1 MNKMEGYMKDGRNE
15 SVLVA
20 GLYTEWLSNMMAYRH
35 QLDEMETTLRLNET
49 HQHTDAVKQLLGHVE
64 VTRTKLD
71 VLLDK
76 IENAQLDFYQL
87 DIDTIQISL
96 AEMIARRQLRDDIR
110 KTEQAVFL
118 LRYRI
123 GQLVQK
129 VS

>member
-1 MNKMEGYMKDGRNE
+1 MKDGRNE

-49 HQHTDAVKQLLGHVE
+49 HQHADAFKQLLGLVE
-64 VTRTKLD
+64 VTHTKLD

-76 IENAQLDFYQL
+76 IENAQLDFYQI
-87 DIDTIQISL
+87 DSDTIQISL

-129 VS
+129 VA

>member
-35 QLDEMETTLRLNET
+35 QLDEMEATLRLNET
-49 HQHTDAVKQLLGHVE
+49 HQHTDAFKQLLGLVE
-64 VTRTKLD
+64 VTHTKLD

-87 DIDTIQISL
+87 DSDTIQISL

>member
-1 MNKMEGYMKDGRNE
+1 MKDGRNE

-49 HQHTDAVKQLLGHVE
+49 HQHTDAVKQLLGLVE
-64 VTRTKLD
+64 VTHTKLD

-87 DIDTIQISL
+87 DSDTIQISL

>member
-1 MNKMEGYMKDGRNE
+1 MKDGRNE

-49 HQHTDAVKQLLGHVE
+49 HQHTDAVKQLLGDVE

-87 DIDTIQISL
+87 DSDTIQISL

>member
-49 HQHTDAVKQLLGHVE
+49 HQHADAFKQLLGLVE
-64 VTRTKLD
+64 VTHTKLD

>member
-1 MNKMEGYMKDGRNE
+1 MKDGRNE

-35 QLDEMETTLRLNET
+35 QLHEMGTTLRLNET
-49 HQHTDAVKQLLGHVE
+49 HQHADAFKQLLGLVE
-64 VTRTKLD
+64 VTHTKLD

-87 DIDTIQISL
+87 DSDTIQISL

-129 VS
+129 AS

>member
-1 MNKMEGYMKDGRNE
+1 MKDGRNE

-49 HQHTDAVKQLLGHVE
+49 HQHADAFKQLLGLVE
-64 VTRTKLD
+64 VTHTKLD

>member
-49 HQHTDAVKQLLGHVE
+49 HQHADAFKQLLGLVE
-64 VTRTKLD
+64 VTHTKLD

-76 IENAQLDFYQL
+76 IENAQLDFYQI
-87 DIDTIQISL
+87 DSDTIQISL

>member
-1 MNKMEGYMKDGRNE
+1 MKDGRNE

-35 QLDEMETTLRLNET
+35 QLDEMEATLRLNET
-49 HQHTDAVKQLLGHVE
+49 HQHTDAFKQLLGLVE
-64 VTRTKLD
+64 VTHTKLD

-87 DIDTIQISL
+87 DSDTIQISL

>member
-49 HQHTDAVKQLLGHVE
+49 HQHADAFKQLLGLVE
-64 VTRTKLD
+64 VTHTKLD

-76 IENAQLDFYQL
+76 IENAQLDFYQI
-87 DIDTIQISL
+87 DSDTIQISL

-110 KTEQAVFL
+110 KIEQAVFL

>member
-49 HQHTDAVKQLLGHVE
+49 HQHADAFKQLLGLVE
-64 VTRTKLD
+64 VTHTKLD

-76 IENAQLDFYQL
+76 IENAQLDFYQI
-87 DIDTIQISL
+87 DSDTIQISL

-129 VS
+129 VA

>member
-1 MNKMEGYMKDGRNE
+1 MKDVRNE

-49 HQHTDAVKQLLGHVE
+49 SQHIEAINQLLNDVGL
-64 VTRTKLD
+64 TREKSD
-71 VLLDK
+71 ALLDK
-76 IENAQLDFYQL
+76 IESAQLDFYQL
-87 DIDTIQISL
+87 DNDTIQISL

-110 KTEQAVFL
+110 KTEQTVFL

-123 GQLVQK
+123 GQLIQK

>member
-1 MNKMEGYMKDGRNE
+1 MKDGRNE

-49 HQHTDAVKQLLGHVE
+49 QQHTDAVKQLLGDVE

-87 DIDTIQISL
+87 DSDTIQISL

>member
-1 MNKMEGYMKDGRNE
+1 MKDGRNE

-49 HQHTDAVKQLLGHVE
+49 HQHADAFKHLLGLVE
-64 VTRTKLD
+64 VTHTKLD

-76 IENAQLDFYQL
+76 IENAQLDFYQI
-87 DIDTIQISL
+87 DSDTIQISL

>member
-1 MNKMEGYMKDGRNE
+1 MKDGRNE

-49 HQHTDAVKQLLGHVE
+49 HQHADAFKQLLGLVE
-64 VTRTKLD
+64 VTHTKLD

-76 IENAQLDFYQL
+76 IENAQLDFYQI
-87 DIDTIQISL
+87 DSDTIQISL

>member
-1 MNKMEGYMKDGRNE
+1 MKDGRNE

-49 HQHTDAVKQLLGHVE
+49 HQHADAFKQLLGLVE

-71 VLLDK
+71 VLLHK
-76 IENAQLDFYQL
+76 IENAQLDFYQI
-87 DIDTIQISL
+87 DSDTIQISL

>member
-1 MNKMEGYMKDGRNE
+1 MKDGRNE

-20 GLYTEWLSNMMAYRH
+20 ILYTEWLSNMMAYRH

>member
-1 MNKMEGYMKDGRNE
+1 MKDGRNE

-49 HQHTDAVKQLLGHVE
+49 QQHAEAIKQLLDDAA
-64 VTRTKLD
+64 VTRNKLD

-87 DIDTIQISL
+87 DSDTIQISL

>member
-1 MNKMEGYMKDGRNE
+1 MKDGRNE

-35 QLDEMETTLRLNET
+35 QLDEMETTIRLNET
-49 HQHTDAVKQLLGHVE
+49 HQHADAFKQLLGLVE
-64 VTRTKLD
+64 VTHTKLD

-76 IENAQLDFYQL
+76 IENAQLDFYQI
-87 DIDTIQISL
+87 DSDTIQISL

>member
-49 HQHTDAVKQLLGHVE
+49 HQHADAFKQLLGLVE
-64 VTRTKLD
+64 VTHTKLD

-76 IENAQLDFYQL
+76 IENTQLDFYQ
-87 DIDTIQISL
+87 IDSETIQISL

>member
-49 HQHTDAVKQLLGHVE
+49 HQHADAFKQLLGLVE
-64 VTRTKLD
+64 VTHTKWD

-76 IENAQLDFYQL
+76 IENAQLDFYQI
-87 DIDTIQISL
+87 DSDTIQISL

-129 VS
+129 VA

>member
-1 MNKMEGYMKDGRNE
+1 MKDGRNE

-49 HQHTDAVKQLLGHVE
+49 HQHADAFKQLLGLVE
-64 VTRTKLD
+64 VTHTKLD

-76 IENAQLDFYQL
+76 IENTQLDFYQ
-87 DIDTIQISL
+87 IDSETIQISL

>member
-1 MNKMEGYMKDGRNE
+1 MKDGRNE

-49 HQHTDAVKQLLGHVE
+49 HQHADAFKQLLGLVE
-64 VTRTKLD
+64 VTHTKLD

-76 IENAQLDFYQL
+76 IENAQLDFYQI
-87 DIDTIQISL
+87 DSDTIQISL
-96 AEMIARRQLRDDIR
+96 AEMIARRQLRDYIR